1 MKTDFET
8 GIAELKTHS
17 SRRQSAVGYID
28 FVLMTPNQAG
38 AIIEEIRQA
47 DLHLHRLVREILDE
61 AVSYGEYILTKGDME
76 ALAGATGYELPED

>member
-1 MKTDFET
+1 MKTDFEV
-8 GIAELKTHS
+8 GIGELITHS
-17 SRRQSAVGYID
+17 NHKPALGDLD
-28 FVLMTPNQAG
+28 FCLMTPNQAG